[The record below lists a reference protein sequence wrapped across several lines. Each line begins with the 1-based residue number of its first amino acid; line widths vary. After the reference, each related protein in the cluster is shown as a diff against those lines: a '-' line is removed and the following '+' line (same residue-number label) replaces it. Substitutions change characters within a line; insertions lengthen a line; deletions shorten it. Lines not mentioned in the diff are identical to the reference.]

1 MIRWTTHILQQIA
14 VSRVSHRF
22 AVFAIFLVGLAA
34 YRLMRA
40 FPAMKVVSAG
50 PPAQLVWESNA
61 TEQATGPRKRFQDV
75 QFSYEGKHKGE
86 LGVPVSCKVNVFYGR
101 WRRFD
106 QGQGQGPVR

>member
-14 VSRVSHRF
+14 VSRFSHRF

-40 FPAMKVVSAG
+40 FPAMKVVSA
-50 PPAQLVWESNA
+50 AQLVWESNA

-86 LGVPVSCKVNVFYGR
+86 LGVPGSCKVNVFYGR